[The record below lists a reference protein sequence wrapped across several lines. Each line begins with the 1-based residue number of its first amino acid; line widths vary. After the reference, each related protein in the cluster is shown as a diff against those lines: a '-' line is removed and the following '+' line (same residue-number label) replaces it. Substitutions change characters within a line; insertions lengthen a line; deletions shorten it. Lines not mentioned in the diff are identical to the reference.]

1 MSIAAVH
8 PSSPKPLSPK
18 ARRELL
24 WFATLAVLLL
34 AAGLGLRDPWPAD
47 EPRFALVA
55 QQMVASGDWLFPH
68 RGIELY
74 PDKPP
79 LFMWCQA
86 ALLWLGL
93 PLRIAFLLPSLIAA
107 LGTLW
112 LTWDL
117 GRRLWTHRVG
127 LYAATA
133 LLFALQFTFQ
143 MKRAQIDPLLCFWMT
158 LSMYGFLR
166 HLLRGPSFGWWSVG
180 FFAGGLGVITKGV
193 GVLTLLVL
201 LPAAFAAW
209 RGWPGMRFHRGGL
222 HVVAPLL
229 LLLAIALWLAPML
242 LVALGGSDPLYR
254 EYVDNILFKQTAERY
269 ANAWHHHKP
278 WWYFGEVIALQWL
291 PASLALPWAAPAW
304 WRRLK
309 RRDPR
314 YLLPLGWFAL
324 LLLFFSLSPGKRE
337 VYILPALPMF
347 CLALG
352 PLLPG
357 LLKRRGLHR
366 AGFVFSTLLTGL
378 TLLLAAALFTQQPKL
393 METLGERGV
402 DDQATLLAWL
412 CLVIAAGAIAALACF
427 RWRRGWWSSLA
438 VLGWFWLVV
447 GVGFQPVL
455 NDSSSARGLM
465 RDVAEHIGPDAE
477 LGLVAW
483 KEQNLLMADRPATDF
498 GFRQPVAEQ
507 RARAADWLRAA
518 PADRWVLSQRSALG
532 DCVDETGTVDLGE
545 ANRRDWLLYRAEALR
560 PTIDCPD

>member
-1 MSIAAVH
+1 MSLALTH
-8 PSSPKPLSPK
+8 PSPLKPLSPK
-18 ARRELL
+18 ARHELL
-24 WFATLAVLLL
+24 WFAGVTILLL

-68 RGIELY
+68 RGSELY

-86 ALLWLGL
+86 ALLWIGL
-93 PLRIAFLLPSLIAA
+93 PLRIAFLLPSLLAA

-112 LTWDL
+112 LTYDL
-117 GRRLWTHRVG
+117 GHRLWTHRVG
-127 LYAATA
+127 LYAAMA

-166 HLLRGPSFGWWSVG
+166 HLLRGPAFGWWCAG

-193 GVLTLLVL
+193 GALTLLVL

-209 RGWPGMRFHRGGL
+209 RGWPGMRFHHSGL
-222 HVVAPLL
+222 HAVAPLL
-229 LLLAIALWLAPML
+229 LLLAIGMWLAPML
-242 LVALGGSDPLYR
+242 LVALGGSDPQYR
-254 EYVDNILFKQTAERY
+254 EYVDNILFRQTAERY

-278 WWYFGEVIALQWL
+278 WWYFGGVIALQWL

-347 CLALG
+347 CLTLA

-357 LLKRRGLHR
+357 LLRRRGLHR
-366 AGFVFSTLLTGL
+366 VGFVFAALLTLLAA
-378 TLLLAAALFTQQPKL
+378 LLAAALFSGHPTL

-412 CLVIAAGAIAALACF
+412 CGVIAAGAIAALACF
-427 RWRRGWWSSLA
+427 RLRRGWWAALA
-438 VLGWFWLVV
+438 VPGWLWLVV
-447 GVGFQPVL
+447 SLGFYPVL

-498 GFRQPVAEQ
+498 GFRQPVETQ

-518 PADRWVLSQRSALG
+518 PDHRWILSQRNALG
-532 DCVDETGTVDLGE
+532 DCVDEARTVDLGE
-545 ANRRDWLLYRAEALR
+545 ANRRDWLLYSADALTGKCR
-560 PTIDCPD
+560 GPQ

>member
-1 MSIAAVH
+1 MN
-8 PSSPKPLSPK
+8 SPTWSPR
-18 ARRELL
+18 ARRELF
-24 WFATLAVLLL
+24 WFAVMAILLL

-55 QQMVASGDWLFPH
+55 QQMLASGDWLFPH

-79 LFMWCQA
+79 LFMWAQ
-86 ALLWLGL
+86 ALLLWIGL
-93 PLRIAFLLPSLIAA
+93 PLRIAFLLPSLLAA

-112 LTWDL
+112 LTYDL
-117 GRRLWTHRVG
+117 GRRLWTPRVG

-158 LSMYGFLR
+158 LSVYGFLR
-166 HLLRGPSFGWWSVG
+166 HLLRGPAFGWWCVG

-193 GVLTLLVL
+193 GALTLLVL

-209 RGWPGMRFHRGGL
+209 RGWPGLRFHRSGL

-229 LLLAIALWLAPML
+229 LLLAIALWLVPML
-242 LVALGGSDPLYR
+242 LVALGGSDASYR
-254 EYVDNILFKQTAERY
+254 EYVDNILFRQTAERY

-278 WWYFGEVIALQWL
+278 WWYFGGVIALQWM
-291 PASLALPWAAPAW
+291 PTSLALPWATPAW
-304 WRRLK
+304 WRRLR

-314 YLLPLGWFAL
+314 YLLPLGWLAL

-366 AGFVFSTLLTGL
+366 LGFVLALLLT
-378 TLLLAAALFTQQPKL
+378 TLAAAMAAALFSGHPRL
-393 METLGERGV
+393 MATLAERGV
-402 DDQATLLAWL
+402 EQQSTMLAWL
-412 CLVIAAGAIAALACF
+412 SLVIAAGGIVSLAML
-427 RWRRGWWSSLA
+427 RLRRGWWSALA

-447 GVGFQPVL
+447 GFGFQPVL

-483 KEQNLLMADRPATDF
+483 KEQNLLMADRPAADF

-518 PADRWVLSQRSALG
+518 PDGRWILSQRNALG
-532 DCVDETGTVDLGE
+532 DCVVEANTVDLGE
-545 ANRRDWLLYRAEALR
+545 ANRRDWLLYRADALR
-560 PTIDCPD
+560 SNADCRD

>member
-1 MSIAAVH
+1 MMPAAL
-8 PSSPKPLSPK
+8 PALSPA

-24 WFATLAVLLL
+24 WFAATALLLL

-68 RGIELY
+68 RGSELY

-79 LFMWCQA
+79 LFMWFQA
-86 ALLWLGL
+86 ALLWIGL
-93 PLRIAFLLPSLIAA
+93 PLRIAFLLPSLLAA
-107 LGTLW
+107 MGTLW

-127 LYAATA
+127 LYAATT
-133 LLFALQFTFQ
+133 LLFVLQFGFQ

-166 HLLRGPSFGWWSVG
+166 HLLRGPAFGWWCVG

-193 GVLTLLVL
+193 GALTLLVL

-209 RGWPGMRFHRGGL
+209 RGWPGLRFHRGRM
-222 HVVAPLL
+222 HIVAPLL
-229 LLLAIALWLAPML
+229 LLLAIGLWLLPML
-242 LVALGGSDPLYR
+242 LVAWGGNDPHYR
-254 EYVDNILFKQTAERY
+254 EYADNILFKQTAERY
-269 ANAWHHHKP
+269 ANAWHHHRP
-278 WWYFGEVIALQWL
+278 RWYFGEVIALQWL
-291 PASLALPWAAPAW
+291 PASLALPWALPAW

-314 YLLPLGWFAL
+314 YLLPLGWLAL
-324 LLLFFSLSPGKRE
+324 LLFFFSLSPGKRE

-357 LLKRRGLHR
+357 LLRRRGLHR
-366 AGFVFSTLLTGL
+366 LGFAFAALLAGLAAV
-378 TLLLAAALFTQQPKL
+378 LAAALFTQQPKL
-393 METLGERGV
+393 LETLAERGV
-402 DDQATLLAWL
+402 EHQASLLAWL
-412 CLVIAAGAIAALACF
+412 CVLIAAGGVVALALL
-427 RWRRGWWSSLA
+427 RPRRGWWAAL
-438 VLGWFWLVV
+438 VVPGWLWLVV
-447 GVGFQPVL
+447 SLGFYPVL

-498 GFRQPVAEQ
+498 GFRQPVATQ
-507 RARAADWLRAA
+507 RERAASWLRERPHA
-518 PADRWVLSQRSALG
+518 RWILSQRNALG
-532 DCVDETGTVDLGE
+532 DCVIESRTVDLGE
-545 ANRRDWLLYRAEALR
+545 ANRRDWLLYRADALIR
-560 PTIDCPD
+560 TCSEQQ